1 MIKYYIQIIR
11 SLYFSILILILWIII
26 NSSHPIFI
34 ALILIIY
41 RTLICLNIS
50 KWRKNFIYSIILF
63 IIIISGLLIIFLYF
77 SSLISNEQIILFL
90 NINLIYLFFINLI
103 LFLILYIN
111 KNFLINLY
119 FSISKEI
126 NQFININNKPFNN
139 IINLYNYPFNNL
151 TILCIIFLLIS
162 LFSIIKLCSTK
173 SSPIRKISY
182 GKKFN

>member
-1 MIKYYIQIIR
+1 MTKILLQIIL
-11 SLYFSILILILWIII
+11 SLYFFILIIILWIII
-26 NSSHPIFI
+26 YSSHPIFI
-34 ALILIIY
+34 TLLLITY
-41 RTLICLNIS
+41 RILICLNIS

-63 IIIISGLLIIFLYF
+63 LIIISGLLIIFLYF
-77 SSLISNEQIILFL
+77 SSLISNEQIIIFYNLNLFY
-90 NINLIYLFFINLI
+90 IFIINLI
-103 LFLILYIN
+103 LFYLIYFN

-126 NQFININNKPFNN
+126 NSFYNINYKPFIN
-139 IINLYNYPFNNL
+139 IINLYEYPFNNL